1 MNIFL
6 RNELSN
12 KRVLTYFMNKKENK
26 DTLCNG
32 SLFTLKR
39 NFTMLYLQPFFYKGP
54 EIFSG
59 ASRSEFATY
68 EFVNDTARSIQ
79 LSIHTIQ
86 KEENKTVYSCRRH
99 NKRPESHSCL

>member
-1 MNIFL
+1 
-6 RNELSN
+6 
-12 KRVLTYFMNKKENK
+12 MNKKENK

-59 ASRSEFATY
+59 ASRSEFAMY
-68 EFVNDTARSIQ
+68 AEFEKMIQ
-79 LSIHTIQ
+79 PEAFNFQFIQFKKKRTKQYIRAGGIIKDQSPILAYDLFPKIVELSLA
-86 KEENKTVYSCRRH
+86 K
-99 NKRPESHSCL
+99 